1 MPNLKEVRTRIA
13 SIKSTR
19 QITSAM
25 KMVSAAKLRK
35 AQKGIMAQRP
45 YAVKMKTMLD
55 HLNQQITAEQ
65 QHVFFKP
72 NTSEKVLVVA
82 ITSNKGLCGT
92 YNSVVIKQTL
102 QHLRLL
108 QAENISFELL
118 LIGKKAVEF
127 FKKQDFP
134 IYKINQELLDPVTD
148 QKASEVSLEIQ
159 GLFRSAAFGKVVVI
173 YNYFKNA
180 IMQELVVE
188 QVLPIPLPE
197 AGNPAE
203 GIMANGA
210 YGHIMEPSA
219 EQVVETLVPRFVMM
233 NLYRIFL
240 DASAAEH
247 GARMTAMNSATDN
260 ATELLKSLSLTYNK
274 VRQSMITREI
284 MEIVAGAEAMNQ

>member
-35 AQKGIMAQRP
+35 AQKGIVAQRP
-45 YAVKMKTMLD
+45 YASKLRIMLD
-55 HLNQQITAEQ
+55 HLNQQITPEQ
-65 QHVFFKP
+65 QHDFFKP
-72 NTSEKVLVVA
+72 NDSKKVLVVA
-82 ITSNKGLCGT
+82 VTSNKGLCGT
-92 YNSVVIKQTL
+92 YNAIVIKQTVQQL
-102 QHLRLL
+102 QLL
-108 QAENISFELL
+108 QAENIPFEVM
-118 LIGKKAVEF
+118 LIGKKAEEF
-127 FKKQDFP
+127 FKKQAYP
-134 IYKINQELLDPVTD
+134 IYKINHELLDPVTYP
-148 QKASEVSLEIQ
+148 KAAEVALELE
-159 GLFRSAAFGKVVVI
+159 GLYRSAAFGKVVVI

-188 QVLPIPLPE
+188 QMLPVPLPE
-197 AGNPAE
+197 AANPSQ
-203 GIMANGA
+203 GVMAAGA
-210 YGHIMEPSA
+210 FNHILEPSA
-219 EQVVETLVPRFVMM
+219 EEVVQTLVPRFVNM

-240 DASAAEH
+240 DASASEH
-247 GARMTAMNSATDN
+247 GARMSAMNSATDN